1 MEKVKIKS
9 CFYVVAALMALI
21 MAASQGCKYENEEEI
36 FGSEEE
42 CDVTEISYQG
52 DITPI
57 VDQFCF
63 SCHSTA
69 EARGGVILDT
79 YLTIKSWADES
90 LYCAISHG
98 DGCDNMPKNQPQL
111 SECNILKIKT
121 WIDEGAL
128 EN

>member
-9 CFYVVAALMALI
+9 YFYLTVTLTALI
-21 MAASQGCKYENEEEI
+21 MSASQGCKHENEEEL

-52 DITPI
+52 EIIPI
-57 VDQFCF
+57 VDQFCY

-69 EARGGVILDT
+69 EASAGVILDT
-79 YLTIKSWADES
+79 YVTIKSWSDES
-90 LYCAISHG
+90 LYCTISYG

>member
-9 CFYVVAALMALI
+9 CFYVLAALMALI

-36 FGSEEE
+36 FGFEEE

-52 DITPI
+52 DIIPI
-57 VDQFCF
+57 VDQFCN
-63 SCHSTA
+63 SCHSSV
-69 EARGGVILDT
+69 EASDDVILDT
-79 YLTIKSWADES
+79 YETLKSWADES
-90 LYCAISHG
+90 LYCTISYG
-98 DGCDNMPKNQPQL
+98 DGCENMPKNQPQL